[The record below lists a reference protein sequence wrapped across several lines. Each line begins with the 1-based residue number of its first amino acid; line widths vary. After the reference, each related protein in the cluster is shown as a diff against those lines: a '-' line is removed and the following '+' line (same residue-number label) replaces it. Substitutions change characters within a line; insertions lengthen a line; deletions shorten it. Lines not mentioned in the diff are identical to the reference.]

1 MPDSSPKAVEAYY
14 RALKEPARST
24 LQKVRAAIL
33 AAAPHAFEVIAYGQP
48 TFKEGPGHGLVAIAA
63 FKNHCSFFP
72 MSNSIL
78 DRFADELGDMRTSI
92 GTLQFPHD
100 KPPSAALVKKIV
112 KARIAQDKAN
122 KAERD
127 AKKAAGKAKSSSSD
141 LPKLA
146 APAQRALTGA
156 GLTSLA
162 KLSKKTEAEVA
173 ALHGM
178 GPNALTKLKAA
189 LKAAGTS
196 FAKR

>member
-1 MPDSSPKAVEAYY
+1 
-14 RALKEPARST
+14 
-24 LQKVRAAIL
+24 
-33 AAAPHAFEVIAYGQP
+33 
-48 TFKEGPGHGLVAIAA
+48 
-63 FKNHCSFFP
+63 

-78 DRFADELGDMRTSI
+78 DQFSTDLGDMRTSI

-100 KPPSAALVKKIV
+100 KPPSATLIKKIV
-112 KARIAQDKAN
+112 KARIAQDKAI

-127 AKKAAGKAKSSSSD
+127 AKKAAGKAKPASASD

-146 APAQRALTGA
+146 APAQRALASA

-162 KLSKKTEAEVA
+162 KLSRKTEADIA

-178 GPNALTKLKAA
+178 GPNALAALKAA
-189 LKAAGTS
+189 LKAAGMS